1 MTTTTDIAASVKAA
15 RRALKL
21 RQADLAAAA
30 GVGVR
35 FLIELEAGKPTTQLG
50 KTLAVLNALGLDC
63 SLVPRST
70 AASGRGR
77 S

>member
-1 MTTTTDIAASVKAA
+1 MTAPQDIAAAVKSA

-35 FLIELEAGKPTTQLG
+35 FLIELEAGKPTAHLG
-50 KTLAVLNALGLDC
+50 KTLAVLDALGLDC
-63 SLVPRST
+63 HVMPRTSIT
-70 AASGRGR
+70 RGGTP
-77 S
+77 

>member
-1 MTTTTDIAASVKAA
+1 MTTPSEIASAVKSA

-35 FLIELEAGKPTTQLG
+35 FVVELEQGKPTVELG
-50 KTLAVLNALGLDC
+50 KVLKVLDALGLD
-63 SLVPRST
+63 SRLVSRAEALRRERP
-70 AASGRGR
+70 
-77 S
+77 